1 MEWVHSILP
10 PLINMRGI
18 HSLSM
23 CQGERLWDLDT
34 ESRSGKG
41 SAKSYFSKRP
51 SMSALPA
58 KRRISGER
66 ATPFGNAARAGLNL
80 QAAPIRSKHLLAF
93 PQGRRS
99 NP

>member
-80 QAAPIRSKHLLAF
+80 QAAPIRRSE
-93 PQGRRS
+93 GRRGGEERRS
-99 NP
+99 R